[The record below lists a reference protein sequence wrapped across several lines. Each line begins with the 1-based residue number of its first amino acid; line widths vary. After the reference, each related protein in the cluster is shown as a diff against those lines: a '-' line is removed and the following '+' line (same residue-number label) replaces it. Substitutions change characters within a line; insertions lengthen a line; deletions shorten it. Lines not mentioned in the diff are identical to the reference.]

1 METQD
6 KIAAVHRYVEAFETA
21 DINIIKEL
29 YAADAT
35 VEDPVGTDTHNGID
49 AIVAFYEGALSSG
62 VKLALTGTPRCAGD
76 EVAFPFQVKAPGM
89 SIDVIDIFKFNAEG
103 KVVSMRAFWGAENM
117 GS

>member
-6 KIAAVHRYVEAFETA
+6 KINAVERYVEAFATA

-35 VEDPVGTDTHNGID
+35 VEDPVGSEIHRGID
-49 AIVAFYEGALSSG
+49 AIVAFYEGALSAG
-62 VKLALTGTPRCAGD
+62 IRLELTGSPRCAGD
-76 EVAFPFQVKAPGM
+76 EVAFPFQVQGPGM
-89 SIDVIDIFKFNAEG
+89 RIDVIDIFKFNAQG
-103 KVVSMRAFWGAENM
+103 KVSSMRAFWGPENM